1 MGVKMGILEEERA
14 QGAAE
19 FLLIF
24 GGIIVI
30 VIAAGVYYRNYLN
43 GAGNEINKTDVNN
56 INQSLQNISNKFN
69 NS

>member
-1 MGVKMGILEEERA
+1 MGMLEEERA

-30 VIAAGVYYRNYLN
+30 VVIAALYYKNYLN
-43 GAGNEINKTDVNN
+43 GAGKEINKTDVQN
-56 INQSLQNISNKFN
+56 INNSLNGLVSKFN
-69 NS
+69 